1 MTNKPFNVN
10 EKNGVLPNGNNEP
23 KSGNSE
29 LVFSSTYVNDKKVK
43 LKFYKDMNTP
53 KENVEDVNKNVSQP
67 IIELKK
73 NRPKVSVEDVT
84 KAIAESEDTTETTD
98 SDERDLW
105 DVTAYETLIKGAA
118 MEDPIPLYEPFWNE
132 GEIGILFA
140 KSNVGKS
147 TLAVQIADEISRQ
160 GKTVYYLDYEQS
172 IKQFQLKYT
181 NKETKEMYKFSEF
194 LKRPNLFIEKSS
206 SNDEAIERFFA
217 MVKKKAEQ
225 GGRVFILDNLTFLV
239 AKIENAEEILAFM
252 KRLKVLKD
260 EYNLIFLILAH
271 TTKTKDTKPIT
282 QDDLAGSKK
291 LMNFADSAFALGK
304 SRIDSSI
311 YIKQI
316 KARMGSIVYH
326 EDNVLVG
333 VLEKENNF
341 VRFVE
346 RRTATE
352 ESLLKKSNKAIENP
366 DKLEDF
372 ERAYMLHKQEGL
384 SFRQIGKE
392 LDISDKTAAKW
403 VKQWEDILARSVA

>member
-1 MTNKPFNVN
+1 MINKPFNVN

-43 LKFYKDMNTP
+43 LKSYKDMNTP
-53 KENVEDVNKNVSQP
+53 KENVEDVNKKVSQP

-73 NRPKVSVEDVT
+73 NRPKVSVEKIGKT
-84 KAIAESEDTTETTD
+84 IAELEEMENETD
-98 SDERDLW
+98 NDERDLW

-260 EYNLIFLILAH
+260 EFR
-271 TTKTKDTKPIT
+271 TK
-282 QDDLAGSKK
+282 
-291 LMNFADSAFALGK
+291 
-304 SRIDSSI
+304 
-311 YIKQI
+311 
-316 KARMGSIVYH
+316 
-326 EDNVLVG
+326 
-333 VLEKENNF
+333 
-341 VRFVE
+341 
-346 RRTATE
+346 
-352 ESLLKKSNKAIENP
+352 
-366 DKLEDF
+366 
-372 ERAYMLHKQEGL
+372 
-384 SFRQIGKE
+384 
-392 LDISDKTAAKW
+392 
-403 VKQWEDILARSVA
+403 